1 MLGICVHSS
10 LHHANQYFFP
20 NSLCP
25 DSCLRMKALPQHV
38 NAQQYSRTRSAGVFD
53 GHGFNG
59 RSAATYARKNI
70 TKWLSVDG
78 NAASKDPKRRLKAL
92 ESVCGQIDR
101 GLARVELCSFDASSS
116 GLTACF
122 GILQGNQ
129 ICLATLGMH
138 SFSAVCDVQAVT
150 AGMIKSQE
158 DLSSSMLSSGHSL
171 SMLPHQGFLNSL
183 PCQHVKLLLLLLLL
197 LLLSELLLLHV
208 GPLSL

>member
-1 MLGICVHSS
+1 MVAKQ
-10 LHHANQYFFP
+10 LH
-20 NSLCP
+20 
-25 DSCLRMKALPQHV
+25 MV
-38 NAQQYSRTRSAGVFD
+38 SAGVFD

-101 GLARVELCSFDASSS
+101 GLARLELCSFDASSS

-138 SFSAVCDVQAVT
+138 SVLAFCSFVGTPATARRCLKLVT
-150 AGMIKSQE
+150 VTQTTPFA
-158 DLSSSMLSSGHSL
+158 LSTR
-171 SMLPHQGFLNSL
+171 
-183 PCQHVKLLLLLLLL
+183 
-197 LLLSELLLLHV
+197 
-208 GPLSL
+208 

>member
-1 MLGICVHSS
+1 MHG
-10 LHHANQYFFP
+10 
-20 NSLCP
+20 
-25 DSCLRMKALPQHV
+25 HV
-38 NAQQYSRTRSAGVFD
+38 AKQLLMVSAGVFD

-138 SFSAVCDVQAVT
+138 SFSACCDERACQQACLYLRK
-150 AGMIKSQE
+150 ACPAQCC
-158 DLSSSMLSSGHSL
+158 
-171 SMLPHQGFLNSL
+171 HQAS
-183 PCQHVKLLLLLLLL
+183 H
-197 LLLSELLLLHV
+197 
-208 GPLSL
+208 

>member
-1 MLGICVHSS
+1 MHSS
-10 LHHANQYFFP
+10 IAKQLYT
-20 NSLCP
+20 
-25 DSCLRMKALPQHV
+25 V
-38 NAQQYSRTRSAGVFD
+38 SAGVFD

-78 NAASKDPKRRLKAL
+78 NAASKDPRRRLKAL

-138 SFSAVCDVQAVT
+138 SFFACYDVIAVT
-150 AGMIKSQE
+150 AYAFSNLRKACPAQCY
-158 DLSSSMLSSGHSL
+158 
-171 SMLPHQGFLNSL
+171 HQATH
-183 PCQHVKLLLLLLLL
+183 CAW
-197 LLLSELLLLHV
+197 
-208 GPLSL
+208 

>member
-1 MLGICVHSS
+1 MHG
-10 LHHANQYFFP
+10 
-20 NSLCP
+20 
-25 DSCLRMKALPQHV
+25 HV
-38 NAQQYSRTRSAGVFD
+38 AEQLLMVSAGVFD

-122 GILQGNQ
+122 GILLGNQ

-138 SFSAVCDVQAVT
+138 SFSAC
-150 AGMIKSQE
+150 
-158 DLSSSMLSSGHSL
+158 
-171 SMLPHQGFLNSL
+171 
-183 PCQHVKLLLLLLLL
+183 
-197 LLLSELLLLHV
+197 
-208 GPLSL
+208 

>member
-1 MLGICVHSS
+1 MHMHNVAKQLYTV
-10 LHHANQYFFP
+10 
-20 NSLCP
+20 
-25 DSCLRMKALPQHV
+25 
-38 NAQQYSRTRSAGVFD
+38 SAGVFE

-129 ICLATLGMH
+129 ICLATLGAH
-138 SFSAVCDVQAVT
+138 SFSAFCDVEAVT
-150 AGMIKSQE
+150 AGIFQSQE
-158 DLSSSMLSSGHSL
+158 DSPCSMLSAGHSL
-171 SMLPHQGFLNSL
+171 SMIAQKDFLN
-183 PCQHVKLLLLLLLL
+183 
-197 LLLSELLLLHV
+197 LLH
-208 GPLSL
+208 PQHF